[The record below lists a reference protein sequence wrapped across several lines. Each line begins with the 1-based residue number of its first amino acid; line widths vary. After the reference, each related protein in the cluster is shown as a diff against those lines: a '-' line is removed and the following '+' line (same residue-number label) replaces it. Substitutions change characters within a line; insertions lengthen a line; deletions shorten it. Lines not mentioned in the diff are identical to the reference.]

1 MNLEFKQKCTT
12 LLSFHFYCF
21 SKKGQEPRLNCQM
34 SKHIKIIGITCGTCA
49 TIWRTP
55 MTKSMI
61 GGGKIHSST

>member
-1 MNLEFKQKCTT
+1 MYNTIIISF
-12 LLSFHFYCF
+12 LLFF
-21 SKKGQEPRLNCQM
+21 QESSGAQARLSNVETH
-34 SKHIKIIGITCGTCA
+34 KNYWHITCGTCA